1 MSFNPENTDTDL
13 QDGSIGEEITEG
25 DDFAETIQQRERAER
40 IRREIAERAGEG
52 YTPDDVSVT
61 QQDNQFQGVLNIG
74 AVRRQLSQDI
84 LANTDRFG
92 ESDVVF
98 NREGG
103 QIQAG
108 FSEQARRREAAEQI
122 SSELGED
129 ISQSDI
135 ELTETGARL
144 SQEAQEREALED
156 LQGTTAIDLTGEDLV
171 LEDGSVG
178 LSEQAQQQERGIRID
193 QAIQEAAQ
201 DSERYSPGDFTVTTE
216 DGQRQI
222 VPTEAAISRER
233 QEQRAQTIDE
243 LLSQPL
249 SEDSSQSL
257 GDVFSQED
265 VAFREREDGQVA
277 TLEDAAIQDF
287 ESQQRQES
295 LEEAAQEFDRF
306 SVPDLQIEGDQI
318 VPTDD
323 AISRERRE
331 QLESAAQDFERFSVA
346 DLEISDG
353 TIQPTEQA
361 IEREQ
366 SEARQDALE
375 SAATEFESFTVEDL
389 EITRKDG
396 ERVVQPVS
404 DAVQRER
411 REQLEQVASESDRFS
426 VADLEI
432 LDGQI
437 QPSEDALAREREE
450 IRADTFSR
458 LQDSTDTD
466 ISQDDIE
473 FTDSGV
479 ELSPEVRRQEAVDD
493 LQSETD
499 IDLTTADIALS
510 GGGASITE
518 AAQRREAAEEF
529 GSGISPADIEIEDG
543 QATVSD
549 FAQERQAAD
558 DLTSQI
564 RNQIS
569 REVFG
574 EIGSGPNEFDLS
586 TADIQRTESGFGLTE
601 SGREAVEQ
609 AQLDTAID
617 KLDAETPYN
626 RVTRDDVNVTA
637 GGVELT
643 EETQLQVANTFR
655 GDDALEMSEVRF
667 SDDGIE
673 LTESAQL
680 DRFREETGIDVTTEQ
695 ADFDQGQ
702 LDIEETERALIAEDF
717 EAQIREQGFDISGVS
732 ASDLEREDG
741 QFVLGNAVQEQI
753 EAARIEPTDVGTVSP
768 IVADELQTGAVG
780 LNTEF
785 DVTTELTAE
794 DRRTLAADTFN
805 EQIDTDIRIDSTAV
819 ELTNQGAELR
829 DSVVEGIQ
837 AEAQA
842 EALQR
847 QFELRDERVAAALS
861 ERTGLDLGPG
871 AVDVEGDEVEI
882 SESAQRGIEIQE
894 QVEELQAEFEAQ
906 QTRERL
912 AETQGVDLSDEL
924 AAGTETSQRLAR
936 ETEIEQAIAEESE
949 IDQSRFDVARGELF
963 LDQDLRQQVQL
974 GELQD
979 TQGVDATTEF
989 GSGTL
994 GGLGSATEA
1003 VEETQQEVSADLEGV
1018 SPGDVSVVQSPTG
1031 ARVTATQTTTQ
1042 ETDSQPLGGDIV
1054 GDAVSLAE
1062 DTTGLDAPGDGP
1074 IMIPTED
1081 AIIDDI
1087 TGGLADQV
1095 SGADLRGG
1103 IEDVTGIDVPT
1114 QEDVSGGI
1122 DAFVEEP
1129 IEDATGV
1136 NIPSAEQ
1143 FNRGVDRAT
1152 ANVVS
1157 GLEWAAPSRR
1167 ETAALATT
1175 AVAVPEPASTG
1186 TGVLVLAGLTAATG
1200 AATLADEYNLVGFSQ
1215 RTVQEEEEIPVTPQ
1229 EQSELPVSDAVPE
1242 SELSVSEGD
1251 VSELSVPESD
1261 QFSGE
1266 LEPGETDVT
1275 ELPIDPSVGSGELPI
1290 SARTQQLIQRGR
1302 QEQEEDTREITD
1314 EDIVTDL
1321 PEPDQPGPSVRE
1333 QQQREDLFAPRREF
1347 PTGEQAVI
1355 GRETVTEETTE
1366 RVEQAQESDLVTEQ
1380 GIPQTPEDTVPLAE
1394 DVDSDTLTQAQQERL
1409 EAAQGSE
1416 LFAND
1421 VDLPGVTQ
1429 PQQERIE
1436 QAQDAQVD
1444 VTTDPI
1450 QSQVQELRG
1459 DIGLRERG
1467 RTVQETGPDI
1477 LSETIQDTGQFQTP
1491 TPTLAQQPRLDL
1503 RAEQIPRVTEQTEA
1517 ATPTENPPANP
1528 TLTEFQYPEAYG
1540 TAVTTQTERRPR
1552 RRPDLEFGSLD
1563 SGESGDVDSD
1573 EQGIL
1578 TDFLGPLTGER
1589 IETTPLFGGDDSDS
1603 GPSIPGLGEWP

>member
-249 SEDSSQSL
+249 AEGSDRTF

-265 VAFREREDGQVA
+265 VTFSEREDGQVA
-277 TLEDAAIQDF
+277 QIEDAAIQEF

-323 AISRERRE
+323 AVSRER
-331 QLESAAQDFERFSVA
+331 Q
-346 DLEISDG
+346 
-353 TIQPTEQA
+353 
-361 IEREQ
+361 
-366 SEARQDALE
+366 
-375 SAATEFESFTVEDL
+375 
-389 EITRKDG
+389 
-396 ERVVQPVS
+396 
-404 DAVQRER
+404 
-411 REQLEQVASESDRFS
+411 EQLEQVASESDRFS
-426 VADLEI
+426 VVDLEI

-466 ISQDDIE
+466 ISQEDIE
-473 FTDSGV
+473 FTDAGV
-479 ELSPEVRRQEAVDD
+479 ELSPGVRRQEALDD
-493 LQSETD
+493 LQGETD